1 MGLRG
6 NRVYLERDEAL
17 KLGAHKVVNSR
28 DKEQLKKIA
37 GSMNFILSTV
47 NATLDWQGYI
57 EALAPQGR
65 FVTVGIINEPV
76 QLAAFPLIAGQK
88 SFAGSPMGSPSTV
101 EKMIDFCARH
111 EISPVTENFK
121 MSEVNEAFE
130 HLRSGK
136 ARYRIVLTN
145 DIK

>member
-1 MGLRG
+1 
-6 NRVYLERDEAL
+6 
-17 KLGAHKVVNSR
+17 
-28 DKEQLKKIA
+28 
-37 GSMNFILSTV
+37 
-47 NATLDWQGYI
+47 
-57 EALAPQGR
+57 
-65 FVTVGIINEPV
+65 VTVGILNEPV

-111 EISPVTENFK
+111 QIAPVTESFK

-136 ARYRIVLTN
+136 AHYRIVLTN
-145 DIK
+145 DIQ